1 MPAWPKQKTS
11 AAWTRAS
18 GSDGL
23 GNNTPKSKN
32 WQKQQRQQ
40 QLQRSADLPCDAL
53 GGVGRLAGEFAD
65 AERGWLE
72 QCNQKMPVCLPSV
85 GSSDHWAGTCRPCA
99 WFWKPNSGCV
109 KALACNFC
117 HLCPDGE
124 LKRRKKEKVASIKSW
139 REDEPQFDAS
149 ADQIDT
155 WSAQDGRQL
164 DLSCASPQRSAADIW
179 SRLPPLDYAA
189 HVKNTF
195 IHIQGEAPAD
205 RSIGFHVV
213 EEVTLA
219 GVLFSNAHPGPATA
233 ATALSVARACACD
246 WAQSGPPGP
255 GAGVSP
261 LARRGAARHG
271 LPARG
276 RPSEGQLT
284 G

>member
-11 AAWTRAS
+11 AVWTRAS
-18 GSDGL
+18 GSDGP

-32 WQKQQRQQ
+32 WQKQQWQQ
-40 QLQRSADLPCDAL
+40 QLQRSADLPCAAPS
-53 GGVGRLAGEFAD
+53 GAAAAGSDSESTRWAESD
-65 AERGWLE
+65 GSQASSPMPERGWLE
-72 QCNQKMPVCLPSV
+72 QCSQKMPVCLPSV

-109 KALACNFC
+109 KAQACNFC

-149 ADQIDT
+149 ADQIGT

-179 SRLPPLDYAA
+179 SRLPPLDFAA

-195 IHIQGEAPAD
+195 IHIKGEAPAD
-205 RSIGFHVV
+205 RRIGFHVV

-219 GVLFSNAHPGPATA
+219 GVLFSNARPGSATA
-233 ATALSVARACACD
+233 A
-246 WAQSGPPGP
+246 
-255 GAGVSP
+255 
-261 LARRGAARHG
+261 AA
-271 LPARG
+271 
-276 RPSEGQLT
+276 
-284 G
+284 